1 MAELLRTITH
11 ISRRSSLSER
21 STKRTDSIVE
31 REHKALA
38 ELRELCRKNDVSW
51 PKSEL
56 VADDDDAVK
65 NDGNEDSNLLRYL
78 RARKYDV
85 PAAFK
90 QYAASAKWRH
100 EIQLEKTYDDVDITK
115 FETIRRLQPQ
125 WTGRRDDT
133 GVPIMVYVVAQVKP
147 EDILALH
154 KMDPSLSSVFL
165 AAEYVTQ
172 FVQPLCG
179 KLQRRRTTRS
189 INIIDLSHV
198 GIPTFW
204 RLRRLL
210 NAASTMATAH
220 YPETVKR
227 IYVVGA
233 PPFFP
238 QIWKFITLWFEKE
251 TTRKIFVLGHH
262 ESADV
267 LRRDLGAENV
277 PKRFGGDLDWE
288 FGAFPKLRPED
299 REVFH
304 SASGDEK
311 DDSGDGS
318 KTSLFTKWVEG
329 PLRLLE
335 GREGR
340 ARIVAVGSRDGV
352 LRREEV

>member
-1 MAELLRTITH
+1 MWKTITH
-11 ISRRSSLSER
+11 GSRRHTDLSER
-21 STKRTDSIVE
+21 SVTRTDSLVE

-38 ELRELCRKNDVSW
+38 ELRELCRKNNVSW

-56 VADDDDAVK
+56 VGGDSADDG
-65 NDGNEDSNLLRYL
+65 NDDSNLLRYL

-100 EIQLEKTYDDVDITK
+100 EIQLEKAYDDVDIAQ

-133 GVPIMVYVVAQVKP
+133 GVPIMVYVVAEVKP

-154 KMDPSLSSVFL
+154 KMDPSLSKVFL

-179 KLQRRRTTRS
+179 KLQNRRTTKS

-198 GIPTFW
+198 GIATFW
-204 RLRRLL
+204 RLRKLL

-233 PPFFP
+233 PAFFP
-238 QIWKFITLWFEKE
+238 QIWKFITMWFEKE

-267 LRRDLGAENV
+267 LRRDLGAENL
-277 PKRFGGDLDWE
+277 PRRYGGELEWE
-288 FGAFPKLRPED
+288 FGAFPNLSPDAAEA
-299 REVFH
+299 F
-304 SASGDEK
+304 SS
-311 DDSGDGS
+311 
-318 KTSLFTKWVEG
+318 SLFTKWVEG
-329 PLRLLE
+329 P
-335 GREGR
+335 
-340 ARIVAVGSRDGV
+340 
-352 LRREEV
+352 

>member
-1 MAELLRTITH
+1 MWKTITH
-11 ISRRSSLSER
+11 ASLSRRRTSLSER
-21 STKRTDSIVE
+21 SITRTESVVE

-38 ELRELCRKNDVSW
+38 ELKELCRKNNVSW

-56 VADDDDAVK
+56 VVAGDSSDDDG
-65 NDGNEDSNLLRYL
+65 NDDSNLLRYL

-90 QYAASAKWRH
+90 QYAASAKWRD
-100 EIQLEKTYDDVDITK
+100 EIQLEKTYDDVDITQ

-133 GVPIMVYVVAQVKP
+133 GVPIMVYVVSQVKP

-154 KMDPSLSSVFL
+154 KMDPALSSVFL

-179 KLQRRRTTRS
+179 KLQHRRTTKS

-204 RLRRLL
+204 RLRKLL

-233 PPFFP
+233 PAFFP
-238 QIWKFITLWFEKE
+238 QIWKFITMWFEKE

-277 PKRFGGDLDWE
+277 PKRLGGELDWE
-288 FGAFPKLRPED
+288 FGGFPNLSPDAEAF
-299 REVFH
+299 
-304 SASGDEK
+304 SS
-311 DDSGDGS
+311 
-318 KTSLFTKWVEG
+318 SLFTKWVEG
-329 PLRLLE
+329 PLRLLDGPE
-335 GREGR
+335 GKS
-340 ARIVAVGSRDGV
+340 RIVAVGSRNGE
-352 LRREEV
+352 LRREEL

>member
-1 MAELLRTITH
+1 MFRTNTH
-11 ISRRSSLSER
+11 GSLARRRTSLSAR
-21 STKRTDSIVE
+21 SVTRTDSAVE
-31 REHKALA
+31 REHKALT
-38 ELRELCRKNDVSW
+38 ELRELCRKNNVSW

-56 VADDDDAVK
+56 VAAGAGDSSEHA
-65 NDGNEDSNLLRYL
+65 DGNEDSNLLRYL
-78 RARKYDV
+78 VARKYDV
-85 PAAFK
+85 HAAFK

-100 EIQLEKTYDDVDITK
+100 EIQLEKTYDDVDIAK

-154 KMDPSLSSVFL
+154 KMDPALSSVFL

-179 KLQRRRTTRS
+179 KLQHRRTSKS

-233 PPFFP
+233 PAFFP
-238 QIWKFITLWFEKE
+238 QIWKFITMWFEKE

-262 ESADV
+262 ESAQI
-267 LRRDLGAENV
+267 LRRDLGAENL

-288 FGAFPKLRPED
+288 FGAFPNLSPD
-299 REVFH
+299 AEVL
-304 SASGDEK
+304 SS
-311 DDSGDGS
+311 
-318 KTSLFTKWVEG
+318 SLFTKWVEG
-329 PLRLLE
+329 PLRLLDGPE
-335 GREGR
+335 GKS
-340 ARIVAVGSRDGV
+340 RIVAVGSRNGE
-352 LRREEV
+352 LRRDEL